1 MNVSYD
7 NQLPILEKYKLTPN
21 EYYILLSLLNIQDGN
36 STEDLSRFL
45 NISVEHKKI
54 FRDSLV
60 SLQNKGI
67 ILKSYKIP
75 NSGEKFN
82 PLDVEINKNVVKT
95 FWKASFELGS
105 ELFETYPMFA
115 MINGAIVSIRSISKK
130 FNTPED
136 AFRYYGKVINWN
148 PEKHQEIIDL
158 IKWEQN
164 NEVHFIN
171 MSLSSFIIDRK
182 WNELQALKDGK
193 LANINYDTIRCL

>member
-60 SLQNKGI
+60 SLQNKGM

-115 MINGAIVSIRSISKK
+115 TINGAVVSIRSISKK

-148 PEKHQEIIDL
+148 PEKHQEIMDL

-171 MSLSSFIIDRK
+171 MSLSSFIIDQK
-182 WNELQALKDGK
+182 WNELKALKDGK
-193 LANINYDTIRCL
+193 LVNVNYDTIRSL

>member
-115 MINGAIVSIRSISKK
+115 MINGAVVSIRSISKK

-136 AFRYYGKVINWN
+136 AFRYYGKIINWN